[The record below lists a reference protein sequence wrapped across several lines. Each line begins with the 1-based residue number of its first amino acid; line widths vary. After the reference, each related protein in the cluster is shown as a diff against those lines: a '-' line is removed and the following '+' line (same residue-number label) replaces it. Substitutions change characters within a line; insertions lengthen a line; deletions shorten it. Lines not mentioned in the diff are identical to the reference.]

1 MLGLLVQAALVG
13 LVLGSRAHLHHVH
26 LHQRQTNSSIHH
38 GYTDLSVPPEGAGPS
53 GQLNQTFLRTTSK
66 MMLSDLKVS
75 TPKKSK
81 GVFAHFMVENARD
94 WIELEWAYHIIAAK
108 EAHLDAFALNFAAS
122 LKDLKPLKS
131 AFAVAEANGFQLFLS
146 FDYVGAGPFDK
157 ATVITIINE
166 FKSSSAYYTYK
177 GKPFVSTF
185 EGPGNAADWKDI
197 KAETGCFFIPSWSS
211 LGAKE
216 ALKLG
221 TPDGL
226 FSWAAWPWDNQDMD
240 TYVNASYLDYL
251 GQAGG
256 KEYMMPVSPWFYTN
270 LPGYEKN
277 CLWRGDDLWRDR
289 WEEVMVV
296 QPDFVQIISWNDYGE
311 SHYIGP
317 LYNIDKYEAFSV
329 GEAPVNYA
337 HGMPHDGWRLF
348 LPYYIDIYKNGKA
361 SITKEGVVGW
371 YRPNPSSECNDGGT
385 AAITAS
391 QLQYEFRP
399 AEVVQD
405 KIFYSALLTSMATVT
420 VTVGGVSIPAT
431 WQDIPDGGVG
441 VYHGSVGYGTFYGDV
456 KISISRAGSTIAKF
470 SSAAITTS
478 CTDGYANWNA
488 VVGSAEGPSISAVSP
503 KLAIDEQAC
512 IEGTAPGNFQG
523 LCKFTCQYG
532 YCPIGACVCTKM
544 GAPRVKP
551 KATGMK
557 GYPIAGEGSSY
568 IGLCSFACNYGYC
581 PPEACGPVE
590 VPLTEP
596 TVSPFLP
603 SACTA
608 GTGQGDLAGL
618 CSYACT
624 CTGTGALHQPPAAN
638 STFTAFYQ
646 GDGDD
651 AGLCKFACQHGY
663 CPDACASTEGEVPS
677 CDEDDDDSPDCALE
691 DTPDLCDL
699 SLHFSSW
706 EALQAATDIPEL
718 CMPMYAMQVL
728 MDTLNTALRNYT
740 DVNNGY
746 DENFGYYVKYL
757 RGMVPEVINKVI
769 ADNGKYVQCS
779 QAING
784 GWSKP
789 RSCFIPLVSD
799 SWTVKYTFVD
809 EQGFYDELQSKYG
822 IQRD

>member
-1 MLGLLVQAALVG
+1 
-13 LVLGSRAHLHHVH
+13 
-26 LHQRQTNSSIHH
+26 
-38 GYTDLSVPPEGAGPS
+38 
-53 GQLNQTFLRTTSK
+53 
-66 MMLSDLKVS
+66 
-75 TPKKSK
+75 
-81 GVFAHFMVENARD
+81 
-94 WIELEWAYHIIAAK
+94 
-108 EAHLDAFALNFAAS
+108 
-122 LKDLKPLKS
+122 
-131 AFAVAEANGFQLFLS
+131 
-146 FDYVGAGPFDK
+146 
-157 ATVITIINE
+157 
-166 FKSSSAYYTYK
+166 
-177 GKPFVSTF
+177 
-185 EGPGNAADWKDI
+185 
-197 KAETGCFFIPSWSS
+197 
-211 LGAKE
+211 
-216 ALKLG
+216 
-221 TPDGL
+221 
-226 FSWAAWPWDNQDMD
+226 
-240 TYVNASYLDYL
+240 
-251 GQAGG
+251 
-256 KEYMMPVSPWFYTN
+256 
-270 LPGYEKN
+270 
-277 CLWRGDDLWRDR
+277 
-289 WEEVMVV
+289 MVV

-391 QLQYEFRP
+391 QLQYEFRH

-431 WQDIPDGGVG
+431 WQDNPDGGVG

-638 STFTAFYQ
+638 SNFTAFYQ

-746 DENFGYYVKYL
+746 DEKFGYYVKYL